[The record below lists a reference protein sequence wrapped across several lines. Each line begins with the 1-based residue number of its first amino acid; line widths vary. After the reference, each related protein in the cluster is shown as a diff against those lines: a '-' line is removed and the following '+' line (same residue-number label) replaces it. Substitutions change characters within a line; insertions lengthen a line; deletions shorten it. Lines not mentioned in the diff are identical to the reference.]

1 VLKALEKA
9 DKRLLR
15 WLRTRGHQP
24 PVEEAM
30 KALGKASEWGV
41 LWAVLGTAAA
51 AADPPRRRR
60 WAVAALIGPA
70 AIGVNYAPK
79 LVIRRERP
87 KLQGLAPLS
96 RAPSR
101 LSFPSA
107 HATSSLAAA
116 TAMARIEPR
125 ARVPL
130 YALAAAICVGRPYLG
145 MHYPSDVLAG
155 MALGFAVG
163 ALAPGVSEVDLEDR
177 LIDLV
182 NSTHEHSA

>member
-79 LVIRRERP
+79 LVIQRERP
-87 KLQGLAPLS
+87 ALRGLPPLS

-107 HATSSLAAA
+107 HAASSLAAA

-125 ARVPL
+125 ARAPL

-155 MALGFAVG
+155 VAVGVAVG
-163 ALAPGVSEVDLEDR
+163 ALAPVVSELDLEDR

>member
-9 DKRLLR
+9 DKRVLR

-24 PVEEAM
+24 PVEQAM

-79 LVIRRERP
+79 LFIQRERP
-87 KLQGLAPLS
+87 KLRDLPPLS

-107 HATSSLAAA
+107 HAASSLAAA

-125 ARVPL
+125 ARAPL

-155 MALGFAVG
+155 MALGLAVG
-163 ALAPGVSEVDLEDR
+163 ALAPGVSEPDLEDR

-182 NSTHEHSA
+182 NSTHETGT